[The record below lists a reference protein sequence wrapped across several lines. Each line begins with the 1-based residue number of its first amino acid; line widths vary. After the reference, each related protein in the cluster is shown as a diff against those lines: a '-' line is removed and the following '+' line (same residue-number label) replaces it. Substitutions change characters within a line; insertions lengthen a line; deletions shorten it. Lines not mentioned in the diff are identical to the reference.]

1 MSRPIRRREFLAQ
14 SAGAALALG
23 GSRTAAAAPSGTRGE
38 REMRNEGPKKAVL
51 FSMLPG
57 SLSVEDRFKLARD
70 VGFAGV
76 EAPVM
81 DGAAECERMRRAA
94 ETVGVRIHSVIYGGW
109 DPPLS
114 HPDPTARQRSL
125 KNAAAA
131 LQSAGRLGAE
141 NILLVP
147 AVVDAATRYQDA
159 YRRSR
164 EGIERLVPVAEKL
177 KVQICVENVWNN
189 FLLSPLEFAQ
199 YIDRFKSPWVQAYFD
214 VGNVVIFGWPE
225 DWIRTLGPRI
235 RKVHLKDF
243 KGGPGLFG
251 GSKGSFVNLRDGS
264 INWPEVRRA
273 FAEIGYAGFMTTEL
287 GGGDEAYLRDVS
299 ARVDRILAGT

>member
-1 MSRPIRRREFLAQ
+1 MSRPIRRRAFLAQ
-14 SAGAALALG
+14 SAGAALALAA
-23 GSRTAAAAPSGTRGE
+23 SHTASAAPTSTHVEPETRKD
-38 REMRNEGPKKAVL
+38 GPKKSVL

-57 SLSVEDRFKLARD
+57 SLSLDDRFTLARD
-70 VGFAGV
+70 AGFAGV
-76 EAPVM
+76 EAPVIT
-81 DGAAECERMRRAA
+81 DTQECERMRRAA
-94 ETVGVRIHSVIYGGW
+94 EKVGVRIHSVIYGGW

-114 HPDPTARQRSL
+114 HPDPAAQQRSL
-125 KNAAAA
+125 KNAEAA

-164 EGIERLVPVAEKL
+164 ESIERLVPVAAKL

-251 GSKGSFVNLRDGS
+251 GSKGSFVHLREGS

-273 FAEIGYAGFMTTEL
+273 FAEIGYTGYMTTEL

-299 ARVDRILAGT
+299 ARVDRILAGN